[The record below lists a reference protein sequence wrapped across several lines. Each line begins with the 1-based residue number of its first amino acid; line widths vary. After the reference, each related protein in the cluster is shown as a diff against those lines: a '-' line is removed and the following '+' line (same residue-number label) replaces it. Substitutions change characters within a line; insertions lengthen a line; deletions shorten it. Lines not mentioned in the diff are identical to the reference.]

1 MGEEHCRGAAH
12 WPFIKQQEQNIVT
25 FNSFASNFQ
34 ANSSDLLTQVEDA
47 ITDVKSSI
55 DDMAQARANL
65 GNATEIA
72 EDVLGMTIPVEKQT
86 IADLSQRI
94 LNIEVDE
101 ALVND
106 TLKNATAG
114 LRIAEEAKQLA
125 ERAK

>member
-1 MGEEHCRGAAH
+1 M
-12 WPFIKQQEQNIVT
+12 FT
-25 FNSFASNFQ
+25 FNFQ
-34 ANSSDLLTQVEDA
+34 ANSSDLLTQVENA
-47 ITDVKSSI
+47 ISEVKSNI

-72 EDVLGMTIPVEKQT
+72 EEVLRMTIPVKEKT
-86 IADLSQRI
+86 IADLSRRI
-94 LNIEVDE
+94 LAIEVDE

-114 LRIAEEAKQLA
+114 LRIAEEARQLA

>member
-1 MGEEHCRGAAH
+1 MGGAH
-12 WPFIKQQEQNIVT
+12 RPFIKQQEQNIVT